1 MAISRVRFVPQ
12 HLAYEDSSTV
22 FRHKI
27 RVSTNVLFSLAA
39 LLMFASASGA
49 AQTVTTSSLTVLHF
63 ASGGDDTP
71 GRMTTDAAGNFY
83 IAAGSN
89 IGQGFFEVLKYNLQ
103 NKLTV
108 IRHPNQPGEFGG
120 LAVDVKLDKLGNIY
134 AVGSTTF
141 GGLVASFTPT
151 GSQRWATH
159 FNGTPV
165 AVAVDGLGNVYAAGT
180 RETGNFQGEWVII
193 KYSNSGLI
201 LWEQHH
207 TGTVARSDV
216 RLTDIRLDSAG
227 NPVLLGITN
236 MLVGFFPST
245 MTTLKLDSHGNTL
258 WVDDFD
264 AGPHAQVNPRGL
276 ALDRADSVYAT
287 GATGPFSGF
296 GFTVKYDANGSRQF
310 LLSGNESGGVSVTID
325 PAGDLLL
332 VGSMAATQTP
342 LGVNV
347 VSKYHVNGVKVWTTT
362 IPAAGKILSDA
373 IGNIFV
379 AGSTPN
385 SNINPTTEE
394 YFVSK
399 LSPTGKLQFTKSF
412 PQGQDV
418 SDAVFDSLGN
428 LFVTRSLI
436 NSPGTHEIVTLK
448 LAKGFT
454 AATAQ

>member
-296 GFTVKYDANGSRQF
+296 GFTVKYDANGNRQF

-399 LSPTGKLQFTKSF
+399 LSPAGKLQFTKSF
-412 PQGQDV
+412 SQGQDV
-418 SDAVFDSLGN
+418 SDAAFDSSGN
-428 LFVTRSLI
+428 LLVTGSLS
-436 NSPGTHEIVTLK
+436 NAAGTHGIITLK